1 MVMAWHPA
9 GLVCILEAAD
19 DPHDDDDD
27 APLLRLP
34 LTSRRSCSPTQE
46 IISSSSETELIK
58 VCMKKNLYLLC
69 VLRHGKRMWLAAL
82 QQGFFS
88 PIICNSVLV
97 TAIKHDSD
105 DE

>member
-1 MVMAWHPA
+1 MAWHPA

-19 DPHDDDDD
+19 DLHDDDDD

-46 IISSSSETELIK
+46 IILIIIIRDRIDQGMHEEKPLPAVCAEPWQTDVVSST
-58 VCMKKNLYLLC
+58 
-69 VLRHGKRMWLAAL
+69 AAGL
-82 QQGFFS
+82 FS
-88 PIICNSVLV
+88 PIICNSVLL
-97 TAIKHDSD
+97 TAMKHDSD